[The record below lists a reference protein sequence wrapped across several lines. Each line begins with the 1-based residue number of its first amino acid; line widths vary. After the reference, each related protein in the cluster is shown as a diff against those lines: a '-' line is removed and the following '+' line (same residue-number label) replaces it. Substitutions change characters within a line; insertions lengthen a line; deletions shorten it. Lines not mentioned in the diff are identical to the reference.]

1 MSRRRLPPR
10 SLLDAGVL
18 PVGEIARMAKRESVR
33 PRDAYQAH
41 KWFAR
46 RLAATARSLLV
57 GSTTVGDGNFWKAY
71 YGEASCEGLTV
82 LDPFMGGG
90 VMLLGLPASGR
101 TSMALTSSRSPPR
114 SPTSRAASPGSPTC
128 SRT

>member
-90 VMLLGLPASGR
+90 VMLLEAARLGA
-101 TSMALTSSRSPPR
+101 AVVHRSHDR
-114 SPTSRAASPGSPTC
+114 RCVRAAHRRS
-128 SRT
+128 